1 MSDATT
7 DAGTMIKIASS
18 RFGEVEI
25 QPAAVIEF
33 PDGLIGL
40 GGLRYTLL
48 ATDAKSPFVWL
59 HSVDHGNL
67 ALPVTNPANFFADYR
82 IELSEAEAL
91 RLDVD
96 ESTAIDIYVTV
107 RAAPVLADFRANLR
121 APLIVRAGI
130 GHQVINQAPGSDLQ
144 APLFPHAEELADS
157 SAA

>member
-1 MSDATT
+1 MSDTT
-7 DAGTMIKIASS
+7 TTGPGMIKIASS
-18 RFGEVEI
+18 RFGDVEI

-59 HSVDHGNL
+59 HSVDDGSL
-67 ALPVTNPANFFADYR
+67 ALPVTNPAHFFADFR
-82 IELSEAEAL
+82 LELSEAEAR
-91 RLDVD
+91 RLAVD

-107 RAAPVLADFRANLR
+107 RAAPVLADFMANLR

-130 GHQVINQAPGSDLQ
+130 GHQVINQAPGSELR
-144 APLFPHAEELADS
+144 APLFPPAGELANS
-157 SAA
+157 TAA